1 MGVFKSYRDL
11 TKQAKE
17 IQKNQPPV
25 GKRMAAGMERMAQA
39 QEMMAAQT
47 QAANLAATGIPATA
61 TINAVRQGSQMINF
75 QPVLDLD
82 LIVMAPGRPP
92 IPVSLSQVVPQV
104 WLSKAQPG
112 SQVAV
117 KVDPADVN
125 TVWIDWASPVA
136 A

>member
-1 MGVFKSYRDL
+1 MGVFKSYREL

-17 IQKNQPPV
+17 IQKNSPPV
-25 GKRMAAGMERMAQA
+25 GKRMAMASERMAEA

-61 TINAVRQGSQMINF
+61 TINAVRQGSSMINF
-75 QPVLDLD
+75 QPVLELD
-82 LIVMAPGRPP
+82 LIVLAPGRPP
-92 IPVSLSQVVPQV
+92 VPVTLAQVVPQV
-104 WLSKAQPG
+104 YLGKAQPG
-112 SQVAV
+112 AQVAV

>member
-17 IQKNQPPV
+17 ISKNSPGV
-25 GKRMAAGMERMAQA
+25 GVRMADASSRMAEA
-39 QEMMAAQT
+39 QQMMAAQT
-47 QAANLAATGIPATA
+47 QAANLAATGLDATA
-61 TINAVRQGSQMINF
+61 TINAVRQGSSMVNF
-75 QPVLDLD
+75 QPILELD

-92 IPVSLSQVVPQV
+92 IPVSVSQVVEQI

-112 SQVAV
+112 AQVAV

-125 TVWIDWASPVA
+125 VVWINWAASA
-136 A
+136 T